1 MTIQQKRFR
10 IFLSL
15 STLTFLFFIWSLF
28 WGKKLLLAVGLF
40 CILFILLNFLA
51 IDLRGIKR
59 NKIWIPLIATGLLI
73 WIVMP
78 NAVRQLVLALWA
90 SLFAIWFLIFFL
102 RDYFSKVRK
111 IHRFAYFTSW
121 GYIFTLITTII
132 FGFVVLGM
140 NSKFP
145 FTCDQISTRNQKII
159 QTSTDPFSLIR
170 ENPEE
175 PNFEQNIEDKSSLMT
190 SVRWTF
196 KVNIREG
203 FVETQKTINTRVC
216 EAIIWQLEIVYQNPV
231 FQIGVIF
238 WIYLLFYGVIRLLV
252 WIVTLIGF
260 SIFRAV
266 KYLGWYPTTTK
277 VEQVEELI

>member
-15 STLTFLFFIWSLF
+15 SALTFLLFIWSLF
-28 WGKKLLLAVGLF
+28 WGKKLLLAVSLF

-51 IDLRGIKR
+51 IDLKGVKR
-59 NKIWIPLIATGLLI
+59 NKIWIPLIGIGLLI
-73 WIVMP
+73 WILMP
-78 NAVRQLVLALWA
+78 NAVRQLVLALWV

-102 RDYFSKVRK
+102 KDYFSKVRK

-132 FGFVVLGM
+132 FGFAVLGM

-145 FTCDQISTRNQKII
+145 FTCDQISTRNKKII
-159 QTSTDPFSLIR
+159 QTSTDPFGLIR

-175 PNFEQNIEDKSSLMT
+175 PDFEQNIEDESSLIT
-190 SVRWTF
+190 AVRWTF

-203 FVETQKTINTRVC
+203 FVETQKTINTKVC
-216 EAIIWQLEIVYQNPV
+216 EAIIWQLETVYQNPV
-231 FQIGVIF
+231 FQIWVIF
-238 WIYLLFYGVIRLLV
+238 WMYLLFYGVIRLLV

-277 VEQVEELI
+277 VEQVEELM

>member
-15 STLTFLFFIWSLF
+15 STLTFLLFIWSLF

-51 IDLRGIKR
+51 IDLRGVKK
-59 NKIWIPLIATGLLI
+59 NKIWIPLIGIGFLI
-73 WIVMP
+73 WILMP
-78 NAVRQLVLALWA
+78 NTVRQLVLALWS

-121 GYIFTLITTII
+121 GYVFTLITTII

-145 FTCDQISTRNQKII
+145 FTCDQISNRNQKII

-277 VEQVEELI
+277 VEQVEELM

>member
-15 STLTFLFFIWSLF
+15 STLTFLLFIWSLF
-28 WGKKLLLAVGLF
+28 WGKKLLLAVSLF

-51 IDLRGIKR
+51 IDLRGVKR
-59 NKIWIPLIATGLLI
+59 NKIWIPLIGTGLLI
-73 WIVMP
+73 WILIP
-78 NAVRQLVLALWA
+78 NPVRQLVLALWT

-102 RDYFSKVRK
+102 RNYFSNVRK
-111 IHRFAYFTSW
+111 IHRFKYFMSW
-121 GYIFTLITTII
+121 WYIFTLITTII

-159 QTSTDPFSLIR
+159 QTSTDPFGLIR
-170 ENPEE
+170 ETPEE
-175 PNFEQNIEDKSSLMT
+175 HVFEQNIEDESSLMT

-203 FVETQKTINTRVC
+203 FVETQKTINTKVC
-216 EAIIWQLEIVYQNPV
+216 EAIIWQLETVYQNPV
-231 FQIGVIF
+231 FQIWVIF

-252 WIVTLIGF
+252 RIITLIGF
-260 SIFRAV
+260 IIFRAV
-266 KYLGWYPTTTK
+266 KWLGWYPTTTNLK
-277 VEQVEELI
+277 KAEEII

>member
-15 STLTFLFFIWSLF
+15 STLTFLLFIWSLF
-28 WGKKLLLAVGLF
+28 WGKKLLLAVSLF

-51 IDLRGIKR
+51 IDLRGVKR
-59 NKIWIPLIATGLLI
+59 NKIWIPLIGTGLLI
-73 WIVMP
+73 WILIP
-78 NAVRQLVLALWA
+78 NPVRQLVLALWT

-102 RDYFSKVRK
+102 RNYFSNVSK
-111 IHRFAYFTSW
+111 IHRFEYFMSW
-121 GYIFTLITTII
+121 WYIFTLITTII

-159 QTSTDPFSLIR
+159 QTSTDPFGLIR
-170 ENPEE
+170 ETPEE
-175 PNFEQNIEDKSSLMT
+175 HDFEQNIEDESSLMT

-203 FVETQKTINTRVC
+203 FVETQKTINTKVC
-216 EAIIWQLEIVYQNPV
+216 EAIIWQLETVYQNPV
-231 FQIGVIF
+231 FQIWVIF

-252 WIVTLIGF
+252 RIITLIGF
-260 SIFRAV
+260 IIFRAV
-266 KYLGWYPTTTK
+266 KWLGWYPTTTNLK
-277 VEQVEELI
+277 KTEEII

>member
-15 STLTFLFFIWSLF
+15 SALTFLLFIWSLF
-28 WGKKLLLAVGLF
+28 WGKKLLLAVSLF

-51 IDLRGIKR
+51 IDLKGVKR
-59 NKIWIPLIATGLLI
+59 NKIWIPLIGIGLLI
-73 WIVMP
+73 WILMP
-78 NAVRQLVLALWA
+78 NAVRQLVLALWV

-102 RDYFSKVRK
+102 KDYFSKVRK

-132 FGFVVLGM
+132 FGFAVLGM

-159 QTSTDPFSLIR
+159 QTSTDPFGLIR

-175 PNFEQNIEDKSSLMT
+175 PDFEQNIEDESSLIT
-190 SVRWTF
+190 AVRWTF

>member
-10 IFLSL
+10 IFLSS
-15 STLTFLFFIWSLF
+15 STLTFLLFIWSLF

-51 IDLRGIKR
+51 IDLRGVKK
-59 NKIWIPLIATGLLI
+59 NKIWIPLIGIGLLI
-73 WIVMP
+73 WILMP
-78 NAVRQLVLALWA
+78 NTVRQLVLALWS